1 MLLRCIGGSG
11 GGGDDDGGD
20 GGGGDG
26 DSDGDSGGGG
36 GGDGDGGSN
45 PVLGARVTLIPASM
59 LFSSSTRS
67 FVTSAIVVRT
77 SATGVLPPFST
88 ISSPSCILL
97 ESNRDSKYDSRY
109 RFKYSFLASLC
120 ALYAPFTFL
129 CNV

>member
-1 MLLRCIGGSG
+1 MLVRCIGGG
-11 GGGDDDGGD
+11 

-26 DSDGDSGGGG
+26 DGGGGGGSDGDGGGGG

-45 PVLGARVTLIPASM
+45 PVPDAGVTLIPASM

-88 ISSPSCILL
+88 ISSPSCILS

>member
-1 MLLRCIGGSG
+1 MFLRCIG
-11 GGGDDDGGD
+11 D
-20 GGGGDG
+20 
-26 DSDGDSGGGG
+26 GGG
-36 GGDGDGGSN
+36 GGDGDGDGGGGGGGDGSGGDGDNDGGSN
-45 PVLGARVTLIPASM
+45 PVPDAGVTLIPASM

-88 ISSPSCILL
+88 ISSPSCILS
-97 ESNRDSKYDSRY
+97 EANRDSKYDSRY
-109 RFKYSFLASLC
+109 RFKYSFLATLC

>member
-1 MLLRCIGGSG
+1 MLLRCI
-11 GGGDDDGGD
+11 
-20 GGGGDG
+20 GGGDG

-45 PVLGARVTLIPASM
+45 PVLGAGVTLIPASM
-59 LFSSSTRS
+59 LSSSSTRS

-77 SATGVLPPFST
+77 LCYWCVAIFLYYFFSFLYPFRSKQGF
-88 ISSPSCILL
+88 
-97 ESNRDSKYDSRY
+97 KYDSRY